1 MNRSNPRVKVM
12 LMAHSP
18 DGIGLQARN
27 NGNALGSLPSLV
39 KVPLQLPGT

>member
-1 MNRSNPRVKVM
+1 MDRSNQSVKVV

-27 NGNALGSLPSLV
+27 SGNALGSLPSLV

>member
-1 MNRSNPRVKVM
+1 MDRSNPSVLVV

-18 DGIGLQARN
+18 DGIGLQACN